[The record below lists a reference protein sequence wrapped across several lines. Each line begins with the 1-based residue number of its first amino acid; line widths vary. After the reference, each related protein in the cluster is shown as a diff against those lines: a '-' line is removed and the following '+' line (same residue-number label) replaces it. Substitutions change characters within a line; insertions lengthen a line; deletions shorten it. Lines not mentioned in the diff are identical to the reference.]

1 MENSKRFFL
10 LRWTWWL
17 KLFCVFSLVG
27 LLLGYLS
34 PFIHPVTFWPVAF
47 FGLTY
52 PVFLFLSLFCL
63 LVFAIKKS
71 KWTLFILAVLLIGGK
86 LHLRHF
92 VTGFGK
98 AESLTQKSSSIKV
111 LSYNVHLFDYY
122 NSDNQKGFYNRDKI
136 FQFLREEQPEIACF
150 QEFYSQDAPSKFITK
165 DSIYEILSAQSFH
178 QRAATTVYK
187 RQNFGVTIYSKH
199 PVIAKG
205 EVSFG
210 NGSNNYC
217 IFIDVVKDRDT
228 FRVYNAH
235 LQSIYLTNVEMDLV
249 SNANSDF
256 DHRKSGLARVVQKLK
271 TAFPIRVAQAE
282 RILEHAAQSPYST
295 IICGDFNDSPM
306 SYTYNLF
313 DEKYTDA
320 FRNSSLGFGWTYAG
334 RLPAGRIDYIFHTP
348 DLNSVNFSIQEN
360 AFSDHYA
367 ILVEVEKGE

>member
-1 MENSKRFFL
+1 MENKKRFFL
-10 LRWTWWL
+10 LRRKWWF
-17 KLFCVFSLVG
+17 KLFCSFILVC
-27 LLLGYLS
+27 LLLSYLS
-34 PFIHPVTFWPVAF
+34 PYVHPITFWPVAF
-47 FGLTY
+47 FGLAY
-52 PVFLFLSLFCL
+52 PIFLFLSLCCL
-63 LVFAIKKS
+63 VIFSFKRS
-71 KWTLFILAVLLIGGK
+71 KWSFVVIAVLLIGGK

-92 VTGFGK
+92 VTGFNTAK
-98 AESLTQKSSSIKV
+98 PPKEVSTSFKIM
-111 LSYNVHLFDYY
+111 SYNVHLFDYY
-122 NSDNQKGFYNRDKI
+122 NPNNKEGFQNRNQI
-136 FQFLREEQPEIACF
+136 FEYLREEQPEIACF

-217 IFIDVVKDRDT
+217 IFIDVVKERDT

-249 SNANSDF
+249 SNRDSNF
-256 DHRKSGLARVVQKLK
+256 EQRKSGLSRVVQKLK
-271 TAFPIRVAQAE
+271 TAFPIRVSQAQKV
-282 RILEHAAQSPYST
+282 LNHAAGSPYPT

-313 DEKYTDA
+313 NTAYIDA
-320 FRNSSLGFGWTYAG
+320 FRNSSWGFGWTYAG

-348 DLNSVNFSIQEN
+348 DLNSFNFKVQDQKY
-360 AFSDHYA
+360 SDHYA
-367 ILVEVEKGE
+367 VTTQINKVD